1 MVALVALVIV
11 VIHVMA
17 VLAAAVE
24 AMDRAGAVAAA
35 AVIPVVVHLHL
46 PSTAG
51 AVAVPTAHPVRMR
64 LVQQAYGRAMVK
76 WSLPIALVSALS
88 LFLL

>member
-1 MVALVALVIV
+1 MVEYTHIVGVVLVV
-11 VIHVMA
+11 A
-17 VLAAAVE
+17 VEPMAAA
-24 AMDRAGAVAAA
+24 GAAAAA
-35 AVIPVVVHLHL
+35 AVIAAVVHLHL
-46 PSTAG
+46 PSTVA
-51 AVAVPTAHPVRMR
+51 AVADPTAHPVRMR